1 MKEVH
6 FFYSPNAV
14 AETQLPPDESL
25 HALRVLRL
33 KEGDEIYLLD
43 GKGFFYNA
51 VISMVASKKCFYE
64 IKERLEQ
71 EKTWKGWIHL
81 AIAPTKSIDRIEW
94 MVEKAV
100 EVGVDEISFLNTRF
114 TERNTIKTER
124 IEKIVV
130 AAVKQSRKA
139 FMPKVNGM
147 VSFDEFI
154 SREYSGRK
162 FISHCYEEIP
172 RIDLFERIYTS
183 SADDILVLV
192 GPEGDFSFDEVTDA
206 CNMGYESVTFG
217 KSRLRTE
224 TAGLMAVVMANM
236 ALRKT

>member
-6 FFYSPNAV
+6 FFYSPDA
-14 AETQLPPDESL
+14 ATDSLLPPDESM

-33 KEGDEIYLLD
+33 KEGDDIFLLD
-43 GKGFFYNA
+43 GKGFFYKA
-51 VISMVASKKCFYE
+51 TISMVASKKCFFE
-64 IKERLEQ
+64 IKEKVEQ
-71 EKTWKGWIHL
+71 EKTWNGWIHL
-81 AIAPTKSIDRIEW
+81 AIAPTKNIDRIEW

-100 EVGVDEISFLNTRF
+100 EVGVDEISFLNSRF
-114 TERNTIKTER
+114 SERNTVKIER

-139 FMPKVNGM
+139 FMPKVNEM

-154 SREYSGRK
+154 SRKHSGRK
-162 FISHCYEEIP
+162 FISHCYEEVP
-172 RIDLFERIYTS
+172 RVDFFNTIYSTP
-183 SADDILVLV
+183 ADDILVLV
-192 GPEGDFSFDEVTDA
+192 GPEGDFSIDEVTKA
-206 CNMGYESVTFG
+206 CSMGYESVTFG

-224 TAGLMAVVMANM
+224 TAGLMAVVMANT

>member
-64 IKERLEQ
+64 IKESLEQ

-130 AAVKQSRKA
+130 AAVKQSLYFVMLSNKGVQQHLASHSGSYDKWRC
-139 FMPKVNGM
+139 
-147 VSFDEFI
+147 S
-154 SREYSGRK
+154 EYEWFHHSPA
-162 FISHCYEEIP
+162 SESIP
-172 RIDLFERIYTS
+172 VHSEGIHLGNSNRHQPY
-183 SADDILVLV
+183 
-192 GPEGDFSFDEVTDA
+192 GP
-206 CNMGYESVTFG
+206 
-217 KSRLRTE
+217 
-224 TAGLMAVVMANM
+224 
-236 ALRKT
+236 